1 MELRPGNAGSNTASD
16 HVSGLSAA
24 LAQVPA
30 RYRRNVIV
38 RLDGAGASHDF
49 IEHMLNLEHPGRE
62 TAVHLRLDHH
72 GDRRGRHPGNPGRGV
87 EARRHPGRAR
97 RGRHRRRGDHRA

>member
-24 LAQVPA
+24 LAQIPA

-49 IEHMLNLEHPGRE
+49 IEHMLNLKIPDGKLLFTCGWTITE
-62 TAVHLRLDHH
+62 TDE
-72 GDRRGRHPGNPGRGV
+72 D
-87 EARRHPGRAR
+87 
-97 RGRHRRRGDHRA
+97 